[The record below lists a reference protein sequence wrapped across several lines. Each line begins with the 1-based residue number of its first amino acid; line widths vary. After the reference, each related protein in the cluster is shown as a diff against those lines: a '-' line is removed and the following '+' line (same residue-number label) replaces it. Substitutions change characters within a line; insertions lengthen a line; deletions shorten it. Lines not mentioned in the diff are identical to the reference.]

1 MASLLLVPDKVT
13 EIGRAAFANCSNLF
27 SITIPEGVTKI
38 LENAFSNCGS
48 LPSISIP
55 DSVTEIGN
63 GAFENCRNLTS
74 ITIPTAFHNESEAR
88 RLSLFSIWPQGFLL
102 PPTKSSEPAEA
113 KAILVNGFVVGIE
126 IENGMGG
133 YVVPPEITISGG
145 GGSGATGVSILDNG
159 VVVGVE
165 ITNTGRGYSSPPTIT
180 IAPPPV
186 PEPQIAIRLVPAV
199 TVTGESG
206 QTAVI
211 EISDSADGPWFE
223 WRNIEIEGNKTIEFD
238 LDEGPHFRAIK
249 GVVTLKARA
258 PEG

>member
-1 MASLLLVPDKVT
+1 LTKV
-13 EIGRAAFANCSNLF
+13 
-27 SITIPEGVTKI
+27 
-38 LENAFSNCGS
+38 LENAFSNCRS

-113 KAILVNGFVVGIE
+113 KAILVNGFVVGIDF
-126 IENGMGG
+126 ENGLVA
-133 YVVPPEITISGG
+133 YVVPPEITITGG
-145 GGSGATGVSILDNG
+145 GGSGATAVSILDNG

-186 PEPQIAIRLVPAV
+186 PETQIAIRLVPAI
-199 TVTGESG
+199 TVTGELG

-211 EISDSADGPWFE
+211 EISDFANGPWFE
-223 WRNIEIEGNKTIEFD
+223 WKTIEIEENGATEVD
-238 LDEGPHFRAIK
+238 LDEETRK
-249 GVVTLKARA
+249 RYYRVRDW
-258 PEG
+258 